1 MNLVTILKKIRNE
14 IFLFPQILY
23 GLENEIKDFILNQGF
38 DKFFL
43 DGTIVLNPFS

>member
-1 MNLVTILKKIRNE
+1 MNLVTILKKNQKRKKK
-14 IFLFPQILY
+14 FPQILY